1 MAKTDAERAREYRR
15 RKRDASIVTD
25 LRKLVDNSV
34 TKRDEAVTQ
43 PERDALSVTHPNTI
57 DSSTSS
63 LTINIG
69 PLDVYSESRW
79 SYLQSRGH
87 VWDAARQRS
96 FRPAE
101 HGTRVMGVT
110 VPGDPAYDGI
120 VDRTKLQAAATEH
133 LEVRQ

>member
-15 RKRDASIVTD
+15 RKRDAALGEVRDAVTD
-25 LRKLVDNSV
+25 ALE
-34 TKRDEAVTQ
+34 KRHETVTQ
-43 PERDALSVTHPNTI
+43 NECDAPSVTHPNTI
-57 DSSTSS
+57 AEQVERD
-63 LTINIG
+63 IHEPVG

-87 VWDAARQRS
+87 VWDADRQRS

-120 VDRTKLQAAATEH
+120 VDRAKLQAEASEH
-133 LEVRQ
+133 LEVGQ